1 MKNIYDRDNQNN
13 FNMLSKEEKILLR
26 ASQYKIPSK
35 LTKEEAYDKIK
46 NKINN
51 GDTNVSKNKI
61 RSLFTY
67 SAAAAVIIVLIVSWF
82 IVKGTSNTTVIA
94 KKGQHTEY
102 ILPDGSKVILN
113 ADSRISY
120 QRKDFIKNR
129 IVKLKGEAFFEV
141 TKGNSFIIKTKKADI
156 KVLGTS
162 FNIVSRN
169 EYFKVS
175 CFTGKVSV
183 DNKKQSVI
191 LLPNESVKLD
201 NKKLIKYNDK
211 EIEKTI
217 LWRYG
222 QFYYEN
228 TSLKYIFAEIERQF
242 DVKLFFSDIEER
254 QFTGTFSNSNL
265 SVALDIV
272 CIPMK
277 LNYEIKNNK
286 VYIKEMP

>member
-1 MKNIYDRDNQNN
+1 
-13 FNMLSKEEKILLR
+13 
-26 ASQYKIPSK
+26 
-35 LTKEEAYDKIK
+35 
-46 NKINN
+46 
-51 GDTNVSKNKI
+51 
-61 RSLFTY
+61 
-67 SAAAAVIIVLIVSWF
+67 
-82 IVKGTSNTTVIA
+82 
-94 KKGQHTEY
+94 
-102 ILPDGSKVILN
+102 
-113 ADSRISY
+113 
-120 QRKDFIKNR
+120 
-129 IVKLKGEAFFEV
+129 
-141 TKGNSFIIKTKKADI
+141 
-156 KVLGTS
+156 
-162 FNIVSRN
+162 VSRN